1 LEPVKKTACY
11 SLNISRLAAC
21 IWIIFLNLKGMKW
34 GYVSYHFS
42 HHYIN
47 YCILCNEKA
56 EKKPSRV
63 VATLNPIQKEAA
75 GSLFEALSLPDTPEA
90 LYLFHRFSWSLLVR
104 QEDNKEVTD
113 WSCPFLCYF
122 AVLALHPCGN
132 LMSPDEYSGHRAKF
146 KYFCNNVGI
155 FKADLRADKHPQ
167 GMIG

>member
-1 LEPVKKTACY
+1 VWKALLSSWVARVVRGIPLNGLVHDHWQPLTHNDSLGKYARVVEKFFLVALR
-11 SLNISRLAAC
+11 SLN
-21 IWIIFLNLKGMKW
+21 G
-34 GYVSYHFS
+34 H
-42 HHYIN
+42 
-47 YCILCNEKA
+47 
-56 EKKPSRV
+56 PS
-63 VATLNPIQKEAA
+63 AYDIPLSPAQKEAA

-132 LMSPDEYSGHRAKF
+132 LMSPDEYSGYGAKF

-155 FKADLRADKHPQ
+155 FEADLRADKHPQ